1 MDPGMHRPAR
11 PERPTHVIG
20 VCGGA
25 VAGSEA
31 AARIAARGAI
41 AVVLEQNDRPY
52 GKIEDGL
59 PRWHVRL
66 RRQEYGRIDANLDH
80 PNVLFVPRT
89 RLGRDL
95 AFDELTE
102 GLGLSAVVLATG
114 AWRDRPLPV
123 PDADA
128 HVDRGLVYQN
138 PFVYWFNHY
147 TEAAYAGPRYEV
159 PDRAIVVGGGLA
171 SIDVVKIINFEL
183 YGRALR
189 ARGVDVD
196 VETFETKGIPRILEE
211 HGIDQA
217 SLGIH
222 GCTLYYRRRKQDMPL
237 ATADDPTPEQQAK
250 LETARVK
257 IMDKVMRKY
266 LVHFE
271 ERCAPVAPVVKD
283 GRLGGLV
290 FQRTEVRDGRVRPL
304 EGSEMT
310 VEAPLVVSSIGSVP
324 EVLPGV
330 PMKGELYH
338 YEDWDTGAL
347 HGHEGVFGLGNVLTG
362 RGNIK
367 DSRRSA
373 QDVIERLLA
382 AYLGVGDDPTA
393 LDRVA
398 EGAHQAAAER
408 AEAVVQ
414 DATTRHAP
422 LPTERVAS
430 ILARVEARWAE
441 VGYGGDYR
449 AWIDRVTPPDMQ

>member
-1 MDPGMHRPAR
+1 MPRPS
-11 PERPTHVIG
+11 EPTHVIG
-20 VCGGA
+20 ICGGA

-41 AVVLEQNDRPY
+41 AVVFEQNDRPY

-66 RRQEYGRIDANLDH
+66 RKQEYARIDANLGQ
-80 PNVLFVPRT
+80 PGVLFVPRT

-95 AFDELTE
+95 SFAELTRDH
-102 GLGLSAVVLATG
+102 GLSAIVLATG

-123 PDADA
+123 PGADA
-128 HVDRGLVYQN
+128 FVERGLVYQN
-138 PFVYWFNHY
+138 PFVHWFNHY
-147 TEAAYAGPRYEV
+147 PESGYAGPRFEV
-159 PDRAIVVGGGLA
+159 SDRAIVVGGGLA

-189 ARGVDVD
+189 ERGIEVD
-196 VETFETKGIPRILEE
+196 VETFETKGIPRVLED
-211 HGIDQA
+211 HGLDRA

-237 ATADDPTPEQQAK
+237 ATADDPTPEQLAK

-271 ERCAPVAPVVKD
+271 ERCAPLAPLDRD

-290 FQRTEVRDGRVRPL
+290 FRRTEVREGRVLPV
-304 EGSEMT
+304 EGSELE
-310 VEAPLVVSSIGSVP
+310 VEAPLVISSIGSVP
-324 EVLPGV
+324 EPIDGV
-330 PMKGELYH
+330 PMRGELYH
-338 YEDWDTGAL
+338 YADWDTGAL

-367 DSRRSA
+367 DSRENA
-373 QDVIERLLA
+373 QEVADHILE
-382 AYLGVGDDPTA
+382 AYLGVGGDRSA
-393 LDRVA
+393 LDTVS
-398 EGAHQAAAER
+398 EGARRAAAER
-408 AEAVVQ
+408 ADEVVDEVVARRQ
-414 DATTRHAP
+414 PLSPGQVATILDRVQSRWSEVGHDGDYARWI
-422 LPTERVAS
+422 ERVS
-430 ILARVEARWAE
+430 
-441 VGYGGDYR
+441 
-449 AWIDRVTPPDMQ
+449 PPDMR